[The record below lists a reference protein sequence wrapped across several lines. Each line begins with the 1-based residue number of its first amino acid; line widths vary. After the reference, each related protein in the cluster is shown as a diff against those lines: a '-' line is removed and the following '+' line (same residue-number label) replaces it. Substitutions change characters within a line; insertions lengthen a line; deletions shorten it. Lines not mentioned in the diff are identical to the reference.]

1 MYTSFYLSK
10 SNAGKEVF
18 RAVWKELNVSLA
30 GVAKNVDSVADI
42 WMCAPVNHHGRDHY
56 LLRPP
61 FCECKRAGGQMLSQ
75 HINAEDKHYVDYDEF
90 GGAPK

>member
-42 WMCAPVNHHGRDHY
+42 WMC
-56 LLRPP
+56 PP